1 MADPSSSKGH
11 PTVGA
16 TVSQTSSRDSIEDEE
31 SELKLS
37 SSVRRLAN
45 FAKLS
50 PETTFQLCY
59 TINFLLMLALIA
71 WKCWPLLKATFRA
84 RSAAIRRAIDEA
96 QQISEDAR
104 KRLGE
109 VERRWAQL
117 DFEIAVIRQRA
128 EAQMKNEE
136 RILCATTNADIRR
149 IMEYSQFEIDRA
161 AQQARYELRVFAGTL
176 AVSLARQ
183 SIRINE
189 TSYQQLVEGFI
200 EGLGRYETPSTIA
213 TPFAIDPERMAR

>member
-59 TINFLLMLALIA
+59 AINFLLILALIA
-71 WKCWPLLKATFRA
+71 WRGWPLLRAIFRA

-96 QQISEDAR
+96 QQVSEDAH
-104 KRLGE
+104 KRLAD
-109 VERRWAQL
+109 VERRWGQL
-117 DFEIAVIRQRA
+117 DSEIARIQERA

-136 RILCATTNADIRR
+136 QILCATTNADIRR

-161 AQQARYELRVFAGTL
+161 TQQARHELKVFAGTL

-189 TSYQQLVEGFI
+189 ISDQELVEGFI

-213 TPFAIDPERMAR
+213 TPFAIDPERMAG